1 MKKFV
6 LGAAALAASFG
17 AAPVMAADPSVTLSA
32 GVVSDYT
39 FRGISQTDEN
49 PALQL
54 GAEVSVPANDWLSI
68 YGGVWGSNVD
78 FNNGTEAEIDAYG
91 GLRGTFD
98 KLGVDV
104 GFIRYFYTGNT
115 GNNSN
120 LDYTEAKL
128 AVSYDFGFVLPS
140 AAVYYSPEFYNDSG
154 SAVYTTAGVAV
165 PIPVTEFSPTIKANI
180 GRQTIEDEAAFGIT
194 EDSYIDWNI
203 GLFASYWGFTAGVQ
217 YVDTNLTK
225 TECGG
230 LDTCE
235 ARAVFSLGYTYTF

>member
-6 LGAAALAASFG
+6 LGAAVLAASFA
-17 AAPVMAADPSVTLSA
+17 AAPVMAADPSVTLTA

-49 PALQL
+49 PAVQG
-54 GAEVSVPANDWLSI
+54 GAELSLPTSDWLAI
-68 YGGVWGSNVD
+68 YAGVWGSNVD
-78 FNNGTEAEIDAYG
+78 FGDDTRAEVDLYG

-104 GFIRYFYTGNT
+104 GFIRYFYTSGND
-115 GNNSN
+115 NSD

-140 AAVYYSPEFYNDSG
+140 AAIYYSPDFTANSDTG
-154 SAVYTTAGVAV
+154 VYYTAGVAV
-165 PIPVTEFSPTIKANI
+165 PIPFTEFSPTIKANI
-180 GRQTIEDEAAFGIT
+180 GKQYIDDNDAFGT
-194 EDSYIDWNI
+194 PDYMDWNI

-217 YVDTNLTK
+217 YVDTDLEK
-225 TECGG
+225 SECFGG
-230 LDTCE
+230 TDLCE
-235 ARAVFSLGYTYTF
+235 ARAVVSLGYSYTF